1 MTTKEKVFDYLK
13 HGFTAEDV
21 YVRLTPK
28 RKKSI
33 TQMIQLYNV
42 PGDQPDHRFVEVRET
57 YRWGV
62 GYQEG
67 ENLDYPFLLMPQGG
81 QTYCDPEVG
90 HGADLDDSC
99 SVWFDYDGAWTE
111 EQKADFEDKWHNGDP
126 EDDSGRSGMG
136 WVYDY
141 QDTWQIEDEQLIID
155 GDVDDIKYDIVSR
168 KEYNKVFI
176 EDYKPKK
183 EEDNG

>member
-1 MTTKEKVFDYLK
+1 MTEKQKVFDYLK

-62 GYQEG
+62 GYHEG
-67 ENLDYPFLLMPQGG
+67 ENL
-81 QTYCDPEVG
+81 
-90 HGADLDDSC
+90 S
-99 SVWFDYDGAWTE
+99 
-111 EQKADFEDKWHNGDP
+111 
-126 EDDSGRSGMG
+126 
-136 WVYDY
+136 
-141 QDTWQIEDEQLIID
+141 LIHI
-155 GDVDDIKYDIVSR
+155 
-168 KEYNKVFI
+168 
-176 EDYKPKK
+176 
-183 EEDNG
+183 